1 MEENL
6 FLFELDNGLRG
17 IHQQIDDAD
26 VSHFGITI
34 KAGSRD
40 ELDDEMGLAHF
51 IEHSIFKGTKKRK
64 TFHILSRLD
73 AVGGEINAYTTKEE
87 TCIYGSFLNVY
98 YDRAIELIA
107 DILFDSVFPDVEI
120 DKEKDVIIDEINSY
134 LDNPSDLIFDDF
146 EDLIFEG
153 HPIGRNILGTE
164 QSVNSFNRNSILKFI
179 KRNYLVENTVFS
191 SVGNIP
197 LDKLRKLCFKYL
209 NREFSKDILPERV
222 GFNTYLKKDI
232 RLKKDTHQVH
242 CLIGT
247 VAYDIHSDKRSGLI
261 LLNNVLGGLG
271 LNSRLNLNIRE
282 KYGLTY
288 SIESNY
294 TSYSDTGLFSV
305 YFNGEKKSTE
315 RIVKLIQ
322 KEFRVFR
329 EKKMGVNQLHQAKQ
343 QLKGHIALAQENR
356 VGLMQALGKSLLYF
370 NTVETN
376 KEIFSR
382 IDKITSEEILEIA
395 NEILIDDNMTTLIYE

>member
-6 FLFELDNGLRG
+6 VFFELDNGLKG

-40 ELDDEMGLAHF
+40 ELNDEMGLAHF

-73 AVGGEINAYTTKEE
+73 AVGGELNAYTTKEE

-98 YDRAIELIA
+98 YERAIELIA
-107 DILFDSVFPDVEI
+107 DILFDSVFPDIELE
-120 DKEKDVIIDEINSY
+120 KEKDVIIDEINSY
-134 LDNPSDLIFDDF
+134 LDNPSDQIFDDF
-146 EDLIFEG
+146 EDLVFEG
-153 HPIGRNILGTE
+153 HSIGRNILGTE
-164 QSVNSFNRNSILKFI
+164 DSVNSFNRDSVIRFI
-179 KRNYLVENTVFS
+179 KRNYLAENIVFS
-191 SVGNIP
+191 SVGNI
-197 LDKLRKLCFKYL
+197 KLSKFSNLCYKYL
-209 NREFSKDILPERV
+209 NNEFNKEKLPVRNA
-222 GFNTYLKKDI
+222 FKSYFKKDK
-232 RLKKDTHQVH
+232 RLIKDTYQVH
-242 CLIGT
+242 CMMGN
-247 VAYDIHSDKRSGLI
+247 VAYDINSDKRRGLI

-294 TSYSDTGLFSV
+294 SSYSDIGLFSV
-305 YFNGEKKSTE
+305 YFNGEKKSTDK
-315 RIVKLIQ
+315 IIKLIK
-322 KEFRVFR
+322 KEFRIFR
-329 EKKMGVNQLHQAKQ
+329 DKKMGVNQLNQAKQ

-356 VGLMQALGKSLLYF
+356 VGLMLALGKSLLYF

-376 KEIFSR
+376 KEIFTK
-382 IDKITSEEILEIA
+382 IDEITSDEIILIA
-395 NEILIDDNMTTLIYE
+395 NEILVDDNMTTLIYE